1 VGVAGTSAIGAALSR
16 LMSLFGGRAQV
27 RATDRTAD
35 GRGAPGTGEAMASGG
50 WPGRCPSC
58 HAAIV
63 EEDSRFCPKCG
74 ARLGGG

>member
-27 RATDRTAD
+27 RATDRTA
-35 GRGAPGTGEAMASGG
+35 GG